1 MEVVEMEYETQIP
14 LGYTTHQC
22 NSLGEVIVINIKYL
36 RLKYTLA
43 STFSNHIFPQNKVN
57 LL

>member
-1 MEVVEMEYETQIP
+1 MEYESQIP